1 MALARLLHAH
11 EDEVT
16 CEMAR
21 VYHVFD
27 VRALPPRKAATLVL
41 GLGKDAQTLMLAG
54 IFDRLSLLCW
64 AQTTDALRGENRPP
78 SLVEALNGA
87 GKAGSGGFASAE
99 EFERARA
106 AILGGEEHG

>member
-1 MALARLLHAH
+1 MALARLLSSH

-27 VRALPPRKAATLVL
+27 LRALPPQKAATLVL
-41 GLGKDAQTLMLAG
+41 GLGKDTQSLMLAG

-78 SLVEALNGA
+78 SLVKALSGA
-87 GKAGSGGFASAE
+87 GKAGNGGFASAE

-106 AILGGEEHG
+106 AILGGEEIG